1 MFLKK
6 LILTSAVATL
16 ICSAAFAKDC
26 GPSGQSIRILASD
39 FPAIHAVAGTAEEN
53 CAASASQFTRNH
65 TTEARQIMNAALTP
79 NPAEY
84 TSVIVAN
91 STLTQLM
98 NDGLVRPLNDL
109 VEKYGADLPKN
120 LMITIDD
127 NIMAVAFMANSQH
140 LFSRKDILEKAGI
153 NSIPGTYS
161 EIIGAAQAIRKAG
174 IMEYP
179 IVMNMKTGWNV
190 GESFNL
196 VFLAHGGEFF
206 KPGTAE
212 PTVNSAAGIAALN
225 TLKALV
231 EYAHPDH
238 LTQASNETQAI
249 WEAGEAALGIMWGS
263 RGSVILDD
271 EGSSEQVTS
280 NTVLSSAPS
289 VKPGGIPGA
298 TLWWDGFTISKNV
311 SDAEAEATFAA
322 LASSL
327 NSDMVAANND
337 DAIWLLEGFKP
348 GAAAE
353 GVSAT
358 AQGGAVPYPMLPQ
371 IGLLHNALGSE
382 LSEFLKGNESAEKA
396 LADVEAAYVTAA
408 KEKGFLQQV
417 GLTGENLV
425 RGIVISPVPPTVFLF
440 KNGCKG

>member
-1 MFLKK
+1 MFIKR
-6 LILTSAVATL
+6 LIVSGAMAGLMGT
-16 ICSAAFAKDC
+16 AAYAADC

-39 FPAIHAVAGTAEEN
+39 FPAIHAVAGTAEGN
-53 CAASASQFTRNH
+53 CASAAAEFSRNH

-109 VEKYGADLPKN
+109 IDKYGQNIPNN
-120 LMITIDD
+120 LKITIDG
-127 NIMAVAFMANSQH
+127 NVMAIAFMANSQH
-140 LFSRKDILEKAGI
+140 LFSRSDILAQVGI
-153 NSIPGTYS
+153 NDAPGTYDDV
-161 EIIGAAQAIRKAG
+161 IAAAKAIREAG

-212 PTVNSAAGIAALN
+212 PTVNSEAGIAALE
-225 TLKALV
+225 TLKAMV

-238 LTQASNETQAI
+238 LTQASNETQGL
-249 WEAGEAALGIMWGS
+249 WEAGDAALGIMWGS
-263 RGSVILDD
+263 RGSPILDD
-271 EGSSEQVTS
+271 EGSSEEVTS
-280 NTVLSSAPS
+280 NTVLSAAPS
-289 VKPGGIPGA
+289 VEPGGKPGA
-298 TLWWDGFTISKNV
+298 TLWWDGFTISSNV

-322 LASSL
+322 LASAL
-327 NSDMVAANND
+327 TPEMVAANND
-337 DAIWLLEGFKP
+337 DAVWLLDGFVP
-348 GAAAE
+348 GPAAA
-353 GVSAT
+353 GVAAT
-358 AQGGAVPYPMLPQ
+358 AQGGAEPYPMLPQ
-371 IGLLHNALGSE
+371 IGLLHGALGAE
-382 LSEFLKGNESAEKA
+382 LSDFLKGDESAEKA

-408 KEKGFLQQV
+408 KEAGFLQ
-417 GLTGENLV
+417 
-425 RGIVISPVPPTVFLF
+425 
-440 KNGCKG
+440 

>member
-53 CAASASQFTRNH
+53 CAASASEFTRNH

-161 EIIGAAQAIRKAG
+161 EMIAAAQAIRKAG

-382 LSEFLKGNESAEKA
+382 LSEFLKGI
-396 LADVEAAYVTAA
+396 L
-408 KEKGFLQQV
+408 F
-417 GLTGENLV
+417 
-425 RGIVISPVPPTVFLF
+425 IS
-440 KNGCKG
+440 

>member
-53 CAASASQFTRNH
+53 CAASASEFTRNH

-161 EIIGAAQAIRKAG
+161 EMIAAAQAIRKAG

-327 NSDMVAANND
+327 NSDMVAANNV

-408 KEKGFLQQV
+408 KEKGFLQ
-417 GLTGENLV
+417 
-425 RGIVISPVPPTVFLF
+425 
-440 KNGCKG
+440 

>member
-53 CAASASQFTRNH
+53 CAASASEFTRNH

-153 NSIPGTYS
+153 NSIPRTYS

-408 KEKGFLQQV
+408 KEKGFLQ
-417 GLTGENLV
+417 
-425 RGIVISPVPPTVFLF
+425 
-440 KNGCKG
+440 

>member
-6 LILTSAVATL
+6 FILISAVATL

-53 CAASASQFTRNH
+53 CAASASEFTRNH

-161 EIIGAAQAIRKAG
+161 EMIAAAQAIRKAG

-358 AQGGAVPYPMLPQ
+358 AKGGAVPYPMLPQ

-408 KEKGFLQQV
+408 KEKGFLQ
-417 GLTGENLV
+417 
-425 RGIVISPVPPTVFLF
+425 
-440 KNGCKG
+440 

>member
-1 MFLKK
+1 M
-6 LILTSAVATL
+6 LIKRL
-16 ICSAAFAKDC
+16 ITAGALASLMGTAAYAADC

-53 CAASASQFTRNH
+53 CAASAAEFSRNH

-109 VEKYGADLPKN
+109 IDKYGQNIPDN
-120 LMITIDD
+120 LKITIDG
-127 NIMAVAFMANSQH
+127 NVMAIAFMANSQH
-140 LFSRKDILEKAGI
+140 LFTRTDVLAQAGI
-153 NSIPGTYS
+153 DSVPGTYD
-161 EIIGAAQAIRKAG
+161 EVIAAAKAIRDAG

-196 VFLAHGGEFF
+196 AFLAHGGEFF
-206 KPGTAE
+206 KAGTAE
-212 PTVNSAAGIAALN
+212 PTVNSEAGIAALG
-225 TLKALV
+225 TLKSLV
-231 EYAHPDH
+231 EYAHADH

-263 RGSVILDD
+263 RGSPILDD

-280 NTVLSSAPS
+280 NTVLSAAPS
-289 VKPGGIPGA
+289 VEAGGVPGA
-298 TLWWDGFTISKNV
+298 TLWWDGFTISTNV
-311 SDAEAEATFAA
+311 SDAEAEASFAA
-322 LASSL
+322 LASAL
-327 NSDMVAANND
+327 TPEMVAANND
-337 DAIWLLEGFKP
+337 EAVWLLDGFKP
-348 GAAAE
+348 GAAAA

-358 AQGGAVPYPMLPQ
+358 AQRGAAPYPMLPQ
-371 IGLLHNALGSE
+371 IGLLHNALGAE
-382 LSEFLKGNESAEKA
+382 LSDFLKGDESAEKA
-396 LADVEAAYVTAA
+396 LADVEAAYITAA
-408 KEKGFLQQV
+408 KEAGFLQ
-417 GLTGENLV
+417 
-425 RGIVISPVPPTVFLF
+425 
-440 KNGCKG
+440 

>member
-53 CAASASQFTRNH
+53 CAASASEFTRNH

-153 NSIPGTYS
+153 NNIPSTYS
-161 EIIGAAQAIRKAG
+161 DMIAAAQAIRKAG

-408 KEKGFLQQV
+408 KEKGFLQ
-417 GLTGENLV
+417 
-425 RGIVISPVPPTVFLF
+425 
-440 KNGCKG
+440 

>member
-53 CAASASQFTRNH
+53 CAASASEFTRNH

-161 EIIGAAQAIRKAG
+161 EMIAAAQAIRKAG

-206 KPGTAE
+206 NPGTAE

-408 KEKGFLQQV
+408 KEKGFLQ
-417 GLTGENLV
+417 
-425 RGIVISPVPPTVFLF
+425 
-440 KNGCKG
+440 

>member
-6 LILTSAVATL
+6 LILTSALATL

-53 CAASASQFTRNH
+53 CAASASEFTRNH

-161 EIIGAAQAIRKAG
+161 EMIAAAQAIRKAG

-358 AQGGAVPYPMLPQ
+358 AKGGAVPYPMLPQ

-408 KEKGFLQQV
+408 KEKGFLQ
-417 GLTGENLV
+417 
-425 RGIVISPVPPTVFLF
+425 
-440 KNGCKG
+440 

>member
-53 CAASASQFTRNH
+53 CAASASEFTRNH

-153 NSIPGTYS
+153 NSIPSTYS
-161 EIIGAAQAIRKAG
+161 EMIAAAQAIRKAG

-408 KEKGFLQQV
+408 KEKGFLQ
-417 GLTGENLV
+417 
-425 RGIVISPVPPTVFLF
+425 
-440 KNGCKG
+440 

>member
-53 CAASASQFTRNH
+53 CAASASEFTRNH

-161 EIIGAAQAIRKAG
+161 EMIAAAQAIRKAG

-353 GVSAT
+353 GD
-358 AQGGAVPYPMLPQ
+358 LR
-371 IGLLHNALGSE
+371 LLKVVRFHTQCFHKLGCC
-382 LSEFLKGNESAEKA
+382 
-396 LADVEAAYVTAA
+396 TM
-408 KEKGFLQQV
+408 
-417 GLTGENLV
+417 
-425 RGIVISPVPPTVFLF
+425 R
-440 KNGCKG
+440 

>member
-1 MFLKK
+1 MYLKK
-6 LILTSAVATL
+6 LILAGAISGL
-16 ICSAAFAKDC
+16 MGSAAYAADC

-53 CAASASQFTRNH
+53 CASGAAEFTRNH

-109 VEKYGADLPKN
+109 VEKYGADLPRS
-120 LMITIDD
+120 LMITING

-140 LFSRKDILEKAGI
+140 LFSRTDILEQAGI
-153 NSIPGTYS
+153 NSVPGTYD
-161 EIIGAAQAIRKAG
+161 EMIAAAAAIRAAG
-174 IMEYP
+174 IMEFP

-206 KPGTAE
+206 KPGSAE
-212 PTVNSAAGIAALN
+212 PSVNSAAGIAALN
-225 TLKALV
+225 TLKQLV

-249 WEAGEAALGIMWGS
+249 WEAGQAALGIMWGS
-263 RGSVILDD
+263 RGAPILDN
-271 EGSSEQVTS
+271 EGSSEEVTS

-289 VKPGGIPGA
+289 VEPGGVPGA
-298 TLWWDGFTISKNV
+298 TLWWDGFTISTNV
-311 SDAEAEATFAA
+311 SEGEAEATFAA
-322 LASSL
+322 LASAL
-327 NSDMVAANND
+327 NADMVAANND
-337 DAIWLLEGFKP
+337 AAVWLLDGFKP
-348 GAAAE
+348 GAAAA

-358 AQGGAVPYPMLPQ
+358 AQGGAAPYPMLPQ
-371 IGLLHNALGSE
+371 IGLLHNALGAE
-382 LSEFLKGNESAEKA
+382 LADFLKGDESAEEA

-408 KEKGFLQQV
+408 KEAGFLQ
-417 GLTGENLV
+417 
-425 RGIVISPVPPTVFLF
+425 
-440 KNGCKG
+440 

>member
-53 CAASASQFTRNH
+53 CAASASEFTRNH

-161 EIIGAAQAIRKAG
+161 EMIAAAQAIRKAG

-358 AQGGAVPYPMLPQ
+358 AQGGAIPYPMLPQ

-396 LADVEAAYVTAA
+396 LS
-408 KEKGFLQQV
+408 L
-417 GLTGENLV
+417 
-425 RGIVISPVPPTVFLF
+425 IHI
-440 KNGCKG
+440 

>member
-1 MFLKK
+1 MYLKK

-53 CAASASQFTRNH
+53 CAASASEFTRNH

-161 EIIGAAQAIRKAG
+161 EMIAAAQAIRKAG

-212 PTVNSAAGIAALN
+212 PNVNSAAGIAALN

-358 AQGGAVPYPMLPQ
+358 AKGGAVPYPMLPQ

-408 KEKGFLQQV
+408 KEKGFLQ
-417 GLTGENLV
+417 
-425 RGIVISPVPPTVFLF
+425 
-440 KNGCKG
+440 

>member
-1 MFLKK
+1 MFFIK

-53 CAASASQFTRNH
+53 CAASASEFTRNH

-161 EIIGAAQAIRKAG
+161 EIIDAAQAIRKAG

-408 KEKGFLQQV
+408 KEKGFLQ
-417 GLTGENLV
+417 
-425 RGIVISPVPPTVFLF
+425 
-440 KNGCKG
+440 

>member
-16 ICSAAFAKDC
+16 ICSAAFTKDC

-53 CAASASQFTRNH
+53 CAASASEFTRNH

-161 EIIGAAQAIRKAG
+161 EMIAAAQAIRKAG

-408 KEKGFLQQV
+408 KEKGFLQ
-417 GLTGENLV
+417 
-425 RGIVISPVPPTVFLF
+425 
-440 KNGCKG
+440 

>member
-53 CAASASQFTRNH
+53 CAASASEFTRNH

-161 EIIGAAQAIRKAG
+161 EMIAAAQAIRKAG

-382 LSEFLKGNESAEKA
+382 LSEFLKGNESAEKS

-408 KEKGFLQQV
+408 KEKGFLQ
-417 GLTGENLV
+417 
-425 RGIVISPVPPTVFLF
+425 
-440 KNGCKG
+440 